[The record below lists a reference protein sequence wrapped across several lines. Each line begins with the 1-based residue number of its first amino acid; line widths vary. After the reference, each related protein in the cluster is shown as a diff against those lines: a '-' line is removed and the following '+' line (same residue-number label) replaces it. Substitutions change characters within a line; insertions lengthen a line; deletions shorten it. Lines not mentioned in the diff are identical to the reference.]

1 MAKQKKAEKLLKI
14 TLKRSTIGRMQ
25 YQKDT
30 VRALGLRRLNHS
42 VVHADTPSIR
52 GMINAVS
59 HLVEVE
65 EIEKA

>member
-1 MAKQKKAEKLLKI
+1 MAKQKKAEKMLKI

-65 EIEKA
+65 EIEQA